1 MRFLFGRREK
11 SDETPEKSSFLIVGL
26 GNPGIEYRSSR
37 HNVGFMVIDQLAK
50 ELGIK
55 LSKYQ
60 FKALVGSQLQDGDKW
75 IFAKPQTFMNLS
87 GTAVGSLVKFYKV
100 PMEHLMIIHDD
111 IDLPIGTI
119 RIRPKGGS
127 AGQKGVNSIIERLG
141 TQDFPRL
148 RVGIGR
154 PNGQRIA
161 ANYVLADFQKSEK
174 ALVDELLDKCTEA
187 VKTFIQ
193 SGLDIAMNQ
202 YNGEIDKE

>member
-1 MRFLFGRREK
+1 MRFLFRRREK
-11 SDETPEKSSFLIVGL
+11 IEETLEKSPFLIVGL

-37 HNVGFMVIDQLAK
+37 HNVGFMVIDRLAS

-55 LSKYQ
+55 LGKYQ
-60 FKALVGSQLQDGDKW
+60 FKALTGSQIRDGQKW
-75 IFAKPQTFMNLS
+75 IIAKPQTFMNLS

-100 PMEHLMIIHDD
+100 PMDHLMIIHDD

-127 AGQKGVNSIIERLG
+127 AGQNGVNSIIERLG
-141 TQDFPRL
+141 AQDFPRL

-154 PNGQRIA
+154 PSGQRTA

-174 ALVDELLDKCTEA
+174 AIVDDLLDKCTEA
-187 VKTFIQ
+187 VKTFVH
-193 SGLDIAMNQ
+193 SGLDAAMNR